1 MAYVEIVTV
10 VLMSLFRARWK
21 ARMAM
26 EPRSTADGAAALPIA
41 RFEQV
46 HTIDLDQ
53 VRSAVGSAFCPHTLE
68 PIGTDGASP
77 VRFHSATAG
86 TVGLHYLDYGTGMCI
101 RPSFLDDFYLI
112 QIPLSGVA
120 EITWGSETFESTP
133 AVASIL
139 QPGGSVTMQWHPGN
153 RQLIVRL
160 DRQSMERQLQEALGA
175 PLREPLRFD
184 PHMELDRPGI
194 QSWRGMLT
202 LLRAEME
209 NGGSLPTEPIVMK
222 EFERLLLSQLI
233 VAQPHNYTEVLQRPV
248 PVAPRTIRRAVEILE
263 HHADELLTVEDVA
276 SATGI
281 SVRALQD
288 GFKKYYGTTPMGYLR
303 EVRMKAVRTWLL
315 DADPST
321 TTVSDAATRCG
332 FLHLGRFSVQYREK
346 FGESPSETLRR

>member
-1 MAYVEIVTV
+1 
-10 VLMSLFRARWK
+10 
-21 ARMAM
+21 
-26 EPRSTADGAAALPIA
+26 
-41 RFEQV
+41 
-46 HTIDLDQ
+46 
-53 VRSAVGSAFCPHTLE
+53 
-68 PIGTDGASP
+68 
-77 VRFHSATAG
+77 
-86 TVGLHYLDYGTGMCI
+86 
-101 RPSFLDDFYLI
+101 
-112 QIPLSGVA
+112 
-120 EITWGSETFESTP
+120 
-133 AVASIL
+133 
-139 QPGGSVTMQWHPGN
+139 
-153 RQLIVRL
+153 
-160 DRQSMERQLQEALGA
+160 
-175 PLREPLRFD
+175 
-184 PHMELDRPGI
+184 
-194 QSWRGMLT
+194 
-202 LLRAEME
+202 
-209 NGGSLPTEPIVMK
+209 MK

-346 FGESPSETLRR
+346 FGESPRKPSADDGRPVLDRRPVFAHCASRSRLATVEFRTHHNRPVRAYKCRRQCTALDRRYRKTLCARSKHHRTPCRRLVKLTGSPWSAVLRVCRFCPRPKGADFEERCTSPASTRTEPAACPL